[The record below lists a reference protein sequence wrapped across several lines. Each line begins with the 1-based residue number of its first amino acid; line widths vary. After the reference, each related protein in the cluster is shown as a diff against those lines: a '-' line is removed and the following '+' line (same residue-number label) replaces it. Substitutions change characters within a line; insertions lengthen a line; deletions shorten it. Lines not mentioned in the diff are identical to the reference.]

1 MEERIFTLEEA
12 RYLLP
17 RLRSIMED
25 AGQEWRRMKLLNP
38 EIQKL
43 RDKASMDAF
52 SPYGVPYV
60 HSLSH
65 LVYLL
70 QQIKDMGVVVKDV
83 DQGLC
88 DFPYMRATLD
98 HLRFEVIKF
107 EQHRSD
113 NRESKVYVSKNLG
126 VDVLKQHQTSRSV
139 VEAA

>member
-52 SPYGVPYV
+52 SPYGVQYV

-88 DFPYMRATLD
+88 DFPYMRHGKVVYLCWRLGEESIGYWHEIETGFAGREPLD
-98 HLRFEVIKF
+98 ETDR
-107 EQHRSD
+107 
-113 NRESKVYVSKNLG
+113 
-126 VDVLKQHQTSRSV
+126 
-139 VEAA
+139 